1 MTHPTRTFPQ
11 LVACL
16 ALALS
21 SSGCASVLDG
31 IEGSLASTGAFD
43 FGPASGTIERDG
55 GVAVQGA
62 GGPGRGAIVGAR
74 KVLTVQHVVGS
85 ASSVDVAVGYTWA
98 TARVVRTIPAFPEPL
113 VELELAA
120 DDAVD
125 PDRVLATG
133 AGPAVWVLC
142 ADGAR
147 AWGHTLRP
155 GDSGSPVVDAAGAV
169 VGLAVGNQGG
179 LPLLASAREGRGT
192 EVASLR

>member
-1 MTHPTRTFPQ
+1 MKTTTKTLTQ
-11 LVACL
+11 IVACL

-31 IEGSLASTGAFD
+31 IEGSLASTGAFE
-43 FGPASGTIERDG
+43 FGPPSGTVERDG
-55 GVAVQGA
+55 AVAVQGP
-62 GGPGRGAIVGAR
+62 GGPGRGAIVGPR

-85 ASSVDVAVGYTWA
+85 ATSVDVAVGYTWA

-113 VELELAA
+113 VELELSA

-125 PDRVLATG
+125 ADRVLSTSSGRA
-133 AGPAVWVLC
+133 AWVLC

-147 AWGHTLRP
+147 AWGQTLRP
-155 GDSGSPVVDAAGAV
+155 GDSGSPVVDASGAV
-169 VGLAVGNQGG
+169 VGLAVGNLDRQ
-179 LPLLASAREGRGT
+179 PLLASSREAPGT